1 MTGLWKAFLITFAL
15 PISTIAAPIVPRFT
29 SGVMES
35 SSVSKS
41 IIVERILTH
50 NLKTG
55 YSYSVQGHNIKTR
68 NDVPISPDA
77 QFTNNQTVDGISFSW
92 VSPKLEHKPQWEIVN
107 EGQQFSILE
116 NFTAPGLDATSLVER
131 TIESE
136 TRQEV
141 LSVFS
146 Q

>member
-1 MTGLWKAFLITFAL
+1 MQSIWNIFIIIFTF

-55 YSYSVQGHNIKTR
+55 FSYSVQGHNIKTK

-77 QFTNNQTVDGISFSW
+77 QFTNHQTVDGVSFSW
-92 VSPKLEHKPQWEIVN
+92 VSPKLEQKPQWEIVN

-136 TRQEV
+136 VRQEV